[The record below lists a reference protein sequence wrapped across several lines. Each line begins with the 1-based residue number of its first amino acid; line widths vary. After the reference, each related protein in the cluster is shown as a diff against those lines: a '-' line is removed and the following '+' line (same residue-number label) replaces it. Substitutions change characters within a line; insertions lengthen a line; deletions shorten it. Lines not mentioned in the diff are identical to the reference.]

1 MSAGDLLLLST
12 IPLFGATLA
21 VAQLWHD
28 WNERNGKDTDI
39 RRTRLAIAVHRAL
52 LREWRLVRSAYYLCR
67 LRANLYRYVPA
78 RKRP

>member
-1 MSAGDLLLLST
+1 MSAGDLLLLSK

-28 WNERNGKDTDI
+28 WNERNGKDMDI

-52 LREWRLVRSAYYLCR
+52 LREWRIVRSAYYLCR
-67 LRANLYRYVPA
+67 LRAGLYRNDSA
-78 RKRP
+78 GRR